1 MMTLDQILR
10 SLDDRNLSVVADRL
24 GLSRMTLYRI
34 TSGKMK
40 PRYDTLQKLSD
51 YLEGIDQ

>member
-10 SLDDRNLSVVADRL
+10 SLDDRNLTVVADRV
-24 GLSRMTLYRI
+24 GLSKMTLYRI

-40 PRYDTLQKLSD
+40 PSYDTLQKLSD
-51 YLEGIDQ
+51 YLEGATS